1 MAFDFTGK
9 NIIVSGGAMGIG
21 RAVVEGVVHGG
32 GSAIIVDINLDAAKK
47 TASELG
53 DRVSAYKMDL
63 GNPAE
68 IREVIAKIISDKGR
82 VHGVV
87 NNGGMLSKCTFE
99 ELSQEEW
106 EKVIQVNLTGCFT
119 VISALFPHMRESGGG
134 RIVNVSSVASKVGG
148 GLLGTAAYAS
158 SKAGIN
164 GLTKAIAKEGGK
176 YGIYCNVVCPAYT
189 RTAMTSTLQED
200 KAKEANTLNAIPLRR
215 SADPSEIANMILFF
229 MSDLASFVTGE
240 IGDCDGGLTLDG

>member
-9 NIIVSGGAMGIG
+9 NVIVSGGAMGIG
-21 RAVVEGVVHGG
+21 RAIVEGVLKGG
-32 GSAIIVDINLDAAKK
+32 GTAIIVDINLAAAEK
-47 TASELG
+47 TTTELG
-53 DRVSAYKMDL
+53 GKVFAYKMDL

-68 IREVIAKIISDKGR
+68 IRHVIAEIIKTFKR
-82 VHGVV
+82 VDAVI
-87 NNGGMLSKCTFE
+87 NNAGMLSRCKFE

-106 EKVIQVNLTGCFT
+106 ERVIQVNLTGTYT
-119 VISALFPHMRESGGG
+119 VISALFPHMREMGGG

-164 GLTKAIAKEGGK
+164 GLTKAIAKEGGPF
-176 YGIYCNVVCPAYT
+176 GIYCNVVCPSYT
-189 RTAMTSTLQED
+189 LTSMTSVLQQDAE
-200 KAKEANTLNAIPLRR
+200 KEQNTLKMIPLRR
-215 SADPSEIANMILFF
+215 AAQPYEIANMILFF
-229 MSDLASFVTGE
+229 ASDLASFVTGE